1 MSNPNDPNFEQ
12 QPQVPAAPEAVTPP
26 APQYAPPAPPAPPA
40 PQYAA
45 PQQYAAPAAAATS
58 TNVLSIIALISAFV
72 LPFVVPVV
80 LGHISLSQI
89 KRTGEGGKGLAI
101 AALVLGYIEIA
112 AWLIVAGLVIF
123 SLVLLAASGAS
134 YSSY

>member
-1 MSNPNDPNFEQ
+1 MSNPNDPNLEQ

-89 KRTGEGGKGLAI
+89 KRTGEGGRGLAL
-101 AALVLGYIEIA
+101 AAVIIGYVEIA
-112 AWLIVAGLVIF
+112 AWVLFFIFLIAVIGF
-123 SLVLLAASGAS
+123 AAATST
-134 YSSY
+134 YSS